1 MNRTLFIALL
11 FFVFVSLSYSQGHSS
26 NVLVGILEDDRSELI
41 NWKEGPS
48 HNRVII
54 PLFEK
59 KGDEWILNTFHSEKI
74 QWTIAFDGRNA
85 GAIESRPNM
94 NKAPLNTDTHV
105 PIPQPG
111 QVLTMGKPSEDFSG
125 WQNTLFNRPLVL
137 VSRGS
142 FKDPDEWKPF
152 KPTKDQTRVFKSTF
166 RTEYPK
172 VLNCNENE
180 EPLPKPWPYKD
191 TDIKITKAYHSNKG
205 DSLVGIFLEGGK
217 CGINDGPFQLQLFL
231 FRSDK
236 SAAHLTLDS
245 RKRRLYRYGFDR
257 DDLLSLILVDAGD
270 YDGDGK
276 SEVIFFVSG
285 YNEDGYAMF
294 YDSFRKNV
302 FWTWT
307 YH

>member
-1 MNRTLFIALL
+1 MNRTLFIVLL
-11 FFVFVSLSYSQGHSS
+11 VFGFVSLSYSQGHSS
-26 NVLVGILEDDRSELI
+26 SVIIGILEDNRSELV
-41 NWKEGPS
+41 NWKKGPS
-48 HNRVII
+48 QNRVIR

-59 KGDEWILNTFHSEKI
+59 NEDEWELSTNHPEEIR
-74 QWTIAFDGRNA
+74 WTIAFDGTNA
-85 GAIESRPNM
+85 GSVQSRPNT
-94 NKAPLNTDTHV
+94 NKTPLNTDTHV
-105 PIPQPG
+105 PILQLG
-111 QVLTMGKPSEDFSG
+111 QSLTIGKPSEEFSG

-137 VSRGS
+137 VSRGG

-152 KPTKDQTRVFKSTF
+152 QPTKDQTRLFKSTF

-180 EPLPKPWPYKD
+180 EPLDNPWPYKD
-191 TDIKITKAYHSNKG
+191 TDIKITKTYHSNKG
-205 DSLVGIFLEGGK
+205 DSLVGIFLKGGK
-217 CGINDGPFQLQLFL
+217 CGINDGPFQVQLFL

-236 SAAHLTLDS
+236 SAARITLDT
-245 RKRRLYRYGFDR
+245 RKRRLHESGKDN
-257 DDLLSLILVDAGD
+257 LLSLILVDAGD

-302 FWTWT
+302 LWTWS